1 MTPYQEF
8 KKKLGNTR
16 PWDDIRPLVKTVL
29 DEAAAVRLEICE
41 KCPQFISLSKQ
52 CKEDGA
58 FIRNKTTMQDARCP
72 LGKW

>member
-16 PWDDIRPLVKTVL
+16 PWDDIRPLVKTVS
-29 DEAAAVRLEICE
+29 DEASAARYGICE
-41 KCPQFISLSKQ
+41 QCPQFIGLSQQ
-52 CKEDGA
+52 CKDDGA
-58 FIRNKTTMQDARCP
+58 LLRVKITLQDAKCP